1 MGSASQPL
9 SEASQI
15 LSRTQSFNTNASGAA
30 TITFPNP
37 PAGFTWTGTLNC
49 ALASTGAVFLATVGG
64 VSWGEWGGNSV
75 YGPVQVLGNGG
86 QQLVVTVT
94 GLAASTNYTLQWNGS
109 SDPSDLVAA
118 VWPDSNSTALTA
130 QISGTVPVTVS
141 NTVATNS
148 NITGGSVGVTGT
160 VATNSNITGGS
171 VGVTGTVATNTNI
184 TGGSVGVTGSVATT
198 AGSTLTTATGSGS
211 STSLTVASTS
221 TFPSQ
226 GLLSVVSNNGSLI
239 FSYTGTTSTTF
250 TGLVLLTGSAS
261 STIASSAPVVTATSS
276 NLSGT
281 ITTNPLAPAADLVH
295 QGTYT
300 TTWTVSAAP
309 TITLVNETETNTY
322 VGFMVVFTSM
332 FYTTH
337 IGQGGRFVF
346 TNTVTGQVQKTYV
359 PTIRTDYGIGL
370 QTYFP
375 IPVDGGNAYNI
386 TFVPD
391 ASPSGGSVNIAWN
404 IIAYRQP
411 PVNTVIGSTLNS
423 LNTVPYGGLLNSQL
437 TLTTATSGVF
447 PGTVTDGTSQVTR
460 IQMVAAV
467 MTSAAAAITGYVSFC
482 DGSTAYPV
490 AAIDMTQNTA
500 TTHAASMLLNG
511 VLLTNGGGL
520 LVNNQ
525 TNKTLL
531 VTTYFDV
538 LSYPN
543 IS

>member
-141 NTVATNS
+141 NTVSTNS
-148 NITGGSVGVTGT
+148 
-160 VATNSNITGGS
+160 
-171 VGVTGTVATNTNI
+171 NI

-198 AGSTLTTATGSGS
+198 AGSTLTTATGSGG

-261 STIASSAPVVTATSS
+261 STIASGAPVVTATSS

-300 TTWTVSAAP
+300 TTWSGTAP
-309 TITLVNETETNTY
+309 TIPLVNETETNTY
-322 VGFMVVFTSM
+322 VGFMVVFTAM
-332 FYTTH
+332 FYTLH
-337 IGQGGRFVF
+337 IGQGGTFVF

-359 PTIRTDYGIGL
+359 PTIRTDYAIGL

-375 IPVDGGNAYNI
+375 VPVDGGNAYNI
-386 TFVPD
+386 TFVP
-391 ASPSGGSVNIAWN
+391 ASSSAGFTVNIAWN
-404 IIAYRQP
+404 IIGYRQP

-437 TLTTATSGVF
+437 TLATATSGVF

-460 IQMVAAV
+460 LQMVCAV

-482 DGSTAYPV
+482 DATTAFPV
-490 AAIDMTQNTA
+490 AAIDMTQGTSA
-500 TTHAASMLLNG
+500 THAASMLLNG
-511 VLLTNGGGL
+511 VLLTNGYGL

-531 VTTYFDV
+531 CSTYFDV